1 MLPLSGLKVYLAVGN
16 TDMRK
21 SIDGLSILVSQQLT
35 LDPLSGQLFV
45 FSNRRRTMIKVLYWD
60 RNGFCLWQKRL
71 EKERFHWPASPEAV
85 MEVSR
90 RQLMWLLEG
99 LEIYQRHAHRQL
111 HYTTVF

>member
-1 MLPLSGLKVYLAVGN
+1 MLPLAGLKVYLAVGN

-45 FSNRRRTMIKVLYWD
+45 FSNRRRTMIKVLYWY

-71 EKERFHWPASPEAV
+71 EKEHFCWPVSPEAV

-99 LEIYQRHAHRQL
+99 LEIHQRHAHRQL